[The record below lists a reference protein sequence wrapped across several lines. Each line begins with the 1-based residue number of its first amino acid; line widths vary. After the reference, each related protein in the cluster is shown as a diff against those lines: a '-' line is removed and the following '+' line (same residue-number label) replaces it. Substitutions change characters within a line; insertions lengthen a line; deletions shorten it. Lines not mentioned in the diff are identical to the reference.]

1 MSDGGF
7 FSDREGLSLL
17 EKSSLPVVF
26 SCARFRMSDILKK
39 MFSSMISPFT
49 WQKMHEEKIL
59 SFELFVESLEFIA
72 VQKVCHQ

>member
-26 SCARFRMSDILKK
+26 SCARFRMSDILKEI
-39 MFSSMISPFT
+39 FSLMISPFT

>member
-26 SCARFRMSDILKK
+26 SCARFRMSNILKK
-39 MFSSMISPFT
+39 MFSLMISPFT

-72 VQKVCHQ
+72 AQKVCHQ